1 MKGMHL
7 LRDSSEP
14 LNTFH
19 WPGLIRRGTTYDC
32 NSYSLIYLVACK
44 KQSCS
49 YIRDEEVVP
58 CSSTFLPFWFREPLN
73 VVGASR
79 CSSTPRRRVLN
90 VTPGSGDT
98 ARC

>member
-58 CSSTFLPFWFREPLN
+58 CSSTFLPFLVSGAAERRRGEPLFIYTSSQ
-73 VVGASR
+73 GAER
-79 CSSTPRRRVLN
+79 HAGKR
-90 VTPGSGDT
+90 
-98 ARC
+98 